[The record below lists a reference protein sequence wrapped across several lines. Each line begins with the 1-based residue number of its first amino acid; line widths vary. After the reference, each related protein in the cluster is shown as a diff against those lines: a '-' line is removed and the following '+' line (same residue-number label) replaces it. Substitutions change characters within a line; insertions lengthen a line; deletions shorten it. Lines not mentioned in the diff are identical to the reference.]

1 MTNYA
6 VQLLA
11 EMIAD
16 DDVAPVAEKPKMKR
30 GRKVRED
37 RSGETPDEFR
47 ARKSEEQKER
57 RAARAAKEAEMKT
70 VIRTADTTRQALADA
85 AMVLL
90 HEGGDVAARIE
101 ALLDQV
107 FTVQVG
113 APMSIRAECRDRRL
127 KPKYLSYPK
136 MTDAERARRIRSMV
150 M

>member
-1 MTNYA
+1 MKTYTQ
-6 VQLLA
+6 QLLE

-16 DDVAPVAEKPKMKR
+16 DDAPVAEKPKMKR

-37 RSGETPDEFR
+37 RSGETPEEFR

-90 HEGGDVAARIE
+90 HEGGEVAARIE
-101 ALLDQV
+101 ALLGEV
-107 FTVQVG
+107 FNVQVG
-113 APMSIRAECRDRRL
+113 APMSIRSECRTRTL
-127 KPKYLSYPK
+127 KPKYLKYPP
-136 MTDAERARRIRSMV
+136 MTDAERARRIKALAM
-150 M
+150 